1 MPRASRNS
9 PRLLVRS
16 SDRPLLY
23 IVMDRIIRPPN
34 DQRAQRPREHGS
46 HSPGPTSFPQ
56 FFLHLRELAVQKIA
70 ILWQAAGLVGNVLL
84 LGFLCPARATDL
96 KAKID
101 RCCPNTGSTQ
111 RSSTIRRKTQ
121 SRLRPN
127 SQTNAHRLTRA
138 AFAARWSRLRRRPPA
153 LRTPCVRLDTA
164 MHITQHSKKKSKRAV
179 FGISRVLISCN
190 PRDAL
195 KRPTQFRLESPRR
208 VEVSEPI

>member
-1 MPRASRNS
+1 MISERNDPGNTGAIRLVRLHSRNS
-9 PRLLVRS
+9 FSTFENWQSKICNPLASGGVGWQRS
-16 SDRPLLY
+16 TFGVPLSSESDR
-23 IVMDRIIRPPN
+23 
-34 DQRAQRPREHGS
+34 
-46 HSPGPTSFPQ
+46 
-56 FFLHLRELAVQKIA
+56 
-70 ILWQAAGLVGNVLL
+70 
-84 LGFLCPARATDL
+84 L

-164 MHITQHSKKKSKRAV
+164 MHITQHSKKKSKRVV

-190 PRDAL
+190 P
-195 KRPTQFRLESPRR
+195 
-208 VEVSEPI
+208 

>member
-1 MPRASRNS
+1 
-9 PRLLVRS
+9 
-16 SDRPLLY
+16 
-23 IVMDRIIRPPN
+23 MDRIIRPPN

-56 FFLHLRELAVQKIA
+56 FFLHLRELAVKICNPLA
-70 ILWQAAGLVGNVLL
+70 SGGVGWQRSTFGVPLSSESD
-84 LGFLCPARATDL
+84 RL

-138 AFAARWSRLRRRPPA
+138 AFEARWSRLRRRPPA

-179 FGISRVLISCN
+179 FGISRVLIGCN
-190 PRDAL
+190 P
-195 KRPTQFRLESPRR
+195 
-208 VEVSEPI
+208 